1 MQNYEPLKKVLVD
14 NVSQA
19 LKDNGLNLR
28 VLLPQMEENFVRLG
42 FRRQPEDK
50 TGVENILI
58 IRLDNI
64 GDFLLTVP
72 AIREIRMNYP
82 NAFIT
87 LAVRSHVR
95 PIAELCPYVNE
106 VLPFEYVLKSSNLIE
121 FVMYASNFSSRYLW
135 RRHYDLGFAFRYWGD
150 AWHLMSMLLLYFSG
164 ANQRVA
170 YLIDAIK
177 QYKDEMLP
185 KNRNMS
191 YVFLTHPILNPK
203 EIMHDCARSLY
214 LIKAVGLK
222 IRQTDLEF
230 WYTRGDF
237 YQAKSLLEDF
247 SPNRVKVAVGLGATH
262 LARRYPIEKYLVALK
277 KIVEKGVSLV
287 LLGGPTEIEDAQFLE
302 DNLPKEFVKNLVPV
316 QTGWIVDAAIISQ
329 TDMYL
334 GNDTGTQHIAA
345 ALKKP
350 VIVLSRVAE
359 DRKEIFPDEPTEL
372 DIYYPWQTPSIIV
385 QPKHQMGD
393 CATTPHYSGCDVKA
407 PHCITQ
413 INPKNIVAAFD
424 EMYAL
429 IKTSNIKKTSCP
441 PIIKGADQVSPLK
454 SGFEF
459 DKI

>member
-1 MQNYEPLKKVLVD
+1 M
-14 NVSQA
+14 
-19 LKDNGLNLR
+19 
-28 VLLPQMEENFVRLG
+28 
-42 FRRQPEDK
+42 
-50 TGVENILI
+50 
-58 IRLDNI
+58 
-64 GDFLLTVP
+64 
-72 AIREIRMNYP
+72 
-82 NAFIT
+82 
-87 LAVRSHVR
+87 
-95 PIAELCPYVNE
+95 
-106 VLPFEYVLKSSNLIE
+106 
-121 FVMYASNFSSRYLW
+121 
-135 RRHYDLGFAFRYWGD
+135 
-150 AWHLMSMLLLYFSG
+150 MSMLLLYFSG

-222 IRQTDLEF
+222 IHQTDLEF

-237 YQAKSLLEDF
+237 YQAKNLLEDF

-262 LARRYPIEKYLVALK
+262 LARRYPIEKYLIALK
-277 KIVEKGVSLV
+277 KIVEKGASLV